1 MPSGQNRRKRKECK
15 RKLPVGRENYLA
27 AGIDSTGPARHHL
40 NKPIQKERL
49 PMHSRRVALQRKF
62 WLKINSLRGQVRAS
76 EIALTLVGALVGV
89 GGGIIVAAMSNL
101 GQLMHV
107 GLFGI
112 DLHQRLSSYN
122 SLNTL
127 RVLWVP
133 VAGGML
139 LGAVLWLSA
148 RIRQWPM
155 VDAIEANALHGGRM
169 SMRDSLMLGA
179 QTLISNGFGASV
191 GLEAGYTQVSAALS
205 SKLGEFLHL
214 RRNDMRILVGCGAA
228 AAIAAAFDAP
238 LAGAFYAFELIIG
251 TYTIGAVAPV
261 TAAALAG
268 NLTVRALYSPATSL
282 QVTTIPAVTSGDYIA
297 FIILG
302 LVCGFIGIGL
312 MRGVTMVEV
321 LFRKTR
327 IPRYMRPTLGG
338 LVIGCLGLVTPQV
351 LSSGHGAL
359 HLDMM
364 ATTTIPLVT
373 LGALFILKSL
383 ASAVSL
389 GSGFKGG
396 LFFASLFL
404 GALLGKFLAA
414 LCLMVLPTALA
425 PDPTTVAVI
434 GMSALTVAVVGGPLT
449 MAFLA
454 LETTG
459 DYVITGLALTA
470 AVISSLTVR
479 ELFGYS
485 FSTWRLHLRGES
497 IRSAHDVGWIRSL
510 TVGKLMQT
518 GVMTVRV
525 DTPIESFRR
534 QYPIGVAQRVVAVNE
549 NDQYSG
555 IVWVS
560 DAYAQEGRSSQA
572 QTVRDLLLQETT
584 FLLPNMNVQQAIA
597 IFDRTSSEALVV
609 VDNAEDKNVLGTLSE
624 AFALKRYA
632 EELDRAHRSLSGAV

>member
-1 MPSGQNRRKRKECK
+1 M
-15 RKLPVGRENYLA
+15 
-27 AGIDSTGPARHHL
+27 
-40 NKPIQKERL
+40 
-49 PMHSRRVALQRKF
+49 
-62 WLKINSLRGQVRAS
+62 
-76 EIALTLVGALVGV
+76 GV
-89 GGGIIVAAMSNL
+89 GGGITVAAMSSL
-101 GQLMHV
+101 GQLMHSV
-107 GLFGI
+107 LFGV
-112 DLHQRLSSYN
+112 DAHQRLSSYT
-122 SLNTL
+122 SLDAA
-127 RVLWVP
+127 RILWVP
-133 VAGGML
+133 IAGGLL
-139 LGAVLWLSA
+139 LGAVLWLST

-155 VDAIEANALHGGRM
+155 VDAIEANALHGGKM
-169 SMRDSLMLGA
+169 SLRDSIMLGA

-191 GLEAGYTQVSAALS
+191 GLEAGYTQVSAALA
-205 SKLGEFLHL
+205 SKLGGFLHL
-214 RRNDMRILVGCGAA
+214 RRNDMRILVGCGAS

-251 TYTIGAVAPV
+251 TYTIGSVAPV

-268 NLTVRALYSPATSL
+268 NLTVHALHSGAVPLPVASL
-282 QVTTIPAVTSGDYIA
+282 PLASSGDYIA

-302 LVCGFIGIGL
+302 FLCGFIGIGI
-312 MRGVTMVEV
+312 MRGVTAVEL

-327 IPRYMRPTLGG
+327 LPRYLRPTVGG
-338 LVIGCLGLVTPQV
+338 IVVGCLGLVTPQV

-364 ATTTIPLVT
+364 TTTTIPLVT
-373 LGALFILKSL
+373 LAALFIMKSV

-404 GALLGKFLAA
+404 GAILGKFLAGISV
-414 LCLMVLPTALA
+414 LVLPASFA

-479 ELFGYS
+479 EFFGYS

-518 GVMTVRV
+518 NVMTVRV
-525 DTPIESFRR
+525 DTSVESFRR
-534 QYPIGVAQRVVAVNE
+534 QYPIGSIQRVVAVDE
-549 NDQYSG
+549 NDKYAG
-555 IVWVS
+555 MVWVS
-560 DAYAQEGRSSQA
+560 DAYAQEGNATQA
-572 QTVRDLLLQETT
+572 QNVRDIVHQATT

-597 IFDRTSSEALVV
+597 VFDRTSSEALAVV
-609 VDNAEDKNVLGTLSE
+609 NNAEEGKVIGLLSE
-624 AFALKRYA
+624 AYALRRYS
-632 EELDRAHRSLSGAV
+632 EELDRAHRDLSGAM